1 MIVIVERAQLLK
13 QPSFIIKVNGENGGD
28 GTEVGVVDDD
38 SELGCGEDRD
48 QTAALVIDSAETD
61 MDTLKTAEESSNDL
75 ASVSRL
81 INIDN
86 PMKDFF
92 GKNKQGESFGEDQE
106 NGEGEIDV
114 EDGEEQ
120 EEEGND
126 DDGEN
131 ENPKKATSAYSA
143 APHKIPCPHCNRKFP
158 WQSSLNRHI
167 LTHTGSKP
175 YR

>member
-1 MIVIVERAQLLK
+1 MTDLLNEF
-13 QPSFIIKVNGENGGD
+13 SFHSQEVNGDGVEGD

-38 SELGCGEDRD
+38 SDGGCGDDRD
-48 QTAALVIDSAETD
+48 ALVIDSAETD
-61 MDTLKTAEESSNDL
+61 DAAQADIGAKTAEESSNDL

-86 PMKDFF
+86 PMRDFLEEKR
-92 GKNKQGESFGEDQE
+92 GEVSDLEGGGEEGESE
-106 NGEGEIDV
+106 NTSGSSAARKG
-114 EDGEEQ
+114 
-120 EEEGND
+120 
-126 DDGEN
+126 
-131 ENPKKATSAYSA
+131 TRSAYSA
-143 APHKIPCPHCNRKFP
+143 APHKIPCPHCDRKFP

>member
-1 MIVIVERAQLLK
+1 M
-13 QPSFIIKVNGENGGD
+13 KVNGESGGEA

-38 SELGCGEDRD
+38 SDGGCVEDRD
-48 QTAALVIDSAETD
+48 LSDTLVIDSEETED
-61 MDTLKTAEESSNDL
+61 NKTTEDPVVNDL

-86 PMKDFF
+86 PMRDFLPATTRH
-92 GKNKQGESFGEDQE
+92 EDRRSMDDEEADGEDGDDE
-106 NGEGEIDV
+106 GEGE
-114 EDGEEQ
+114 
-120 EEEGND
+120 
-126 DDGEN
+126 
-131 ENPKKATSAYSA
+131 NPSNSSKKATSAYSA
-143 APHKIPCPHCNRKFP
+143 APHKISCPHCDRKFP